1 LRARTAV
8 LTSYGLPLGYMGDIL
23 GGGFL
28 LSLAGWL
35 GDPVPGQQAAALG
48 ADRLSGLFLAL
59 SFGAAVA
66 VLARGATPRSPPL
79 MGSCPAP
86 PYPPAPQTPL
96 GARAGRGRG
105 DHDRAGRVHRP
116 VRLGGAD
123 ARLLPAV

>member
-1 LRARTAV
+1 M

-66 VLARGATPRSPPL
+66 VLARGGDPPEPPAHGELPRP
-79 MGSCPAP
+79 P
-86 PYPPAPQTPL
+86 PYPPGPPDPPWRSRW
-96 GARAGRGRG
+96 ARSR
-105 DHDRAGRVHRP
+105 
-116 VRLGGAD
+116 
-123 ARLLPAV
+123 

>member
-1 LRARTAV
+1 M

-79 MGSCPAP
+79 MGGLPAP
-86 PYPPAPQTPL
+86 PYPPGPPWRSRW
-96 GARAGRGRG
+96 ARSR
-105 DHDRAGRVHRP
+105 
-116 VRLGGAD
+116 
-123 ARLLPAV
+123 

>member
-66 VLARGATPRSPPL
+66 VLARGATPRSPPI
-79 MGSCPAP
+79 
-86 PYPPAPQTPL
+86 
-96 GARAGRGRG
+96 
-105 DHDRAGRVHRP
+105 
-116 VRLGGAD
+116 LGGCHPPRPPWPPEPRWLRRAI
-123 ARLLPAV
+123 RSRSLVTHVQSISL

>member
-1 LRARTAV
+1 V

-79 MGSCPAP
+79 MGGLPAP
-86 PYPPAPQTPL
+86 PCPP
-96 GARAGRGRG
+96 GRSRWE
-105 DHDRAGRVHRP
+105 RSR
-116 VRLGGAD
+116 
-123 ARLLPAV
+123 